1 MSENDDFFAPPPFS
15 AESALQSVRRELRAL
30 GLAEREGRF
39 ERRGLP
45 LVRATAEDG
54 ALRLARVRRPSRTPE
69 WTERRATNAAQVRDF
84 LAELK
89 RQLSS
94 WNDTDD

>member
-39 ERRGLP
+39 ERRGARAP
-45 LVRATAEDG
+45 TVAHPRMDRATRDECRAG
-54 ALRLARVRRPSRTPE
+54 ARLPRRTQTPAVE
-69 WTERRATNAAQVRDF
+69 LERHR
-84 LAELK
+84 
-89 RQLSS
+89 
-94 WNDTDD
+94 